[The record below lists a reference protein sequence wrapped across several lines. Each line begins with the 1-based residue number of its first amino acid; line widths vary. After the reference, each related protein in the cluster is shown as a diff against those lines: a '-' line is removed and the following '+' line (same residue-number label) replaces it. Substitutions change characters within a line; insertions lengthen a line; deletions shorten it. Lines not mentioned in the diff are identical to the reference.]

1 MLGTWIKYACYIYIP
16 PVTSTPTIT
25 SLEQISA
32 TAVRV
37 EWSQPSEGATVTGY
51 IVHYSDGDIDRIE
64 SVAAS
69 STSSDITHLTSGL
82 TYTISVEA
90 TSQHLSGES
99 DEWTITIGESCACH
113 VHTPTK
119 FVYTE
124 LLPRPHG
131 VVVSDVKSISV
142 RVSWQIVEDAD
153 RYTVALSQTMG
164 DDQLGLCLEDTHTV
178 VVNTSSLSV
187 VVGQTDGVMLRAYTS
202 YFITVVAENDVWG
215 SSQPSDPVIVTTNQT
230 SNASSVLL
238 FLFFLLSLKVHQC
251 LLAM

>member
-1 MLGTWIKYACYIYIP
+1 MHVIYIP
-16 PVTSTPTIT
+16 PVASTPTIT

-37 EWSQPSEGATVTGY
+37 EWSQPSEGASVTGY
-51 IVHYSDGDIDRIE
+51 IVHYSDGTDGDIDRIE

-69 STSSDITHLTSGL
+69 STSSDITHLTSGV

-113 VHTPTK
+113 LHTPTES
-119 FVYTE
+119 VYTE

-131 VVVSDVKSISV
+131 VGVSDVKSISV
-142 RVSWQIVEDAD
+142 RVSWQTVEDAD
-153 RYTVALSQTMG
+153 ILYTVALSQTMG
-164 DDQLGLCLEDTHTV
+164 DDQLGLCLEDSHTV

-230 SNASSVLL
+230 SNASSVI
-238 FLFFLLSLKVHQC
+238 LFFIFYSL
-251 LLAM
+251 